1 MLLAAVPAPT
11 DAHGFLAELSNPPT
25 PPGVNAQWRSAPS
38 AVSLQPVPAAAPALA
53 AINLRARVV
62 EMQQNLDRLLADTT
76 PRPVGTRGTIGRAPQ
91 DTVPIDRARLEQ
103 IRLQLSA
110 ILAALN
116 RP

>member
-1 MLLAAVPAPT
+1 L
-11 DAHGFLAELSNPPT
+11 LAELTNEPAA
-25 PPGVNAQWRSAPS
+25 PGVAVGWRAPS
-38 AVSLQPVPAAAPALA
+38 PGSPGLISPAAPAVA
-53 AINLRARVV
+53 YNNLRTRVV
-62 EMQQNLDRLLADTT
+62 ELQQNLDRLLADTT
-76 PRPVGTRGTIGRAPQ
+76 PRPVGTSGTIGRAPQ